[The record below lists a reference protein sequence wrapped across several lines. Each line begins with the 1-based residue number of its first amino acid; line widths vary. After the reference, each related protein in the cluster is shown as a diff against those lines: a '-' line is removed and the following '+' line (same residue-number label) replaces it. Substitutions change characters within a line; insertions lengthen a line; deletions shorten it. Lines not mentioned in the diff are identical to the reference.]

1 MGNIT
6 IWGNHSS
13 TQFPDPFHATVK
25 VYQERTD
32 KRQRQTRTD
41 RQTDKDRQTEK
52 GKQTVKD
59 IQTDK
64 GRGTDKERHPFL
76 TGTSRDDRW
85 CGHHRQIFM
94 THNYRN
100 LLFSNYFD
108 KAKLIIGATEND
120 GIFAGQGCVHSGLFL
135 NVKNVT

>member
-1 MGNIT
+1 MPPSRYIRRG
-6 IWGNHSS
+6 
-13 TQFPDPFHATVK
+13 
-25 VYQERTD
+25 
-32 KRQRQTRTD
+32 QTRD
-41 RQTDKDRQTEK
+41 RDRQGQSDQGRQTDNGRQ
-52 GKQTVKD
+52 
-59 IQTDK
+59 IDK
-64 GRGTDKERHPFL
+64 GTDKERQPFL

-135 NVKNVT
+135 DVKNVT